1 MPEPPAVGCGGGGGT
16 TAAVEVSELV
26 AGGVTTS
33 PVIWVAALSAAESL
47 LLVIGGAGVP
57 LVIGGAGVI
66 NLSIGPV
73 AGAAGT
79 ESWFPLPFLGLP
91 FLPGAAPIKKGYF

>member
-16 TAAVEVSELV
+16 AAVEGSELV
-26 AGGVTTS
+26 AGGVTTT
-33 PVIWVAALSAAESL
+33 PVIWMAALSAALSL
-47 LLVIGGAGVP
+47 A

-79 ESWFPLPFLGLP
+79 ESWFPLPLGLP
-91 FLPGAAPIKKGYF
+91 LLPGAAPIKKGYF

>member
-26 AGGVTTS
+26 AGGVTAT
-33 PVIWVAALSAAESL
+33 PDTRVAALSAALSL
-47 LLVIGGAGVP
+47 ALVIGGAG
-57 LVIGGAGVI
+57 AI
-66 NLSIGPV
+66 NLSMGPV
-73 AGAAGT
+73 TGAAGT